1 MARKFGELMKTYLI
15 CHDCRNIRV
24 SEGGRAC
31 GEVGWVGRGRG
42 VGRRGRGWERGEWL
56 MVVL

>member
-42 VGRRGRGWERGEWL
+42 WGGGGGGGRGGSG
-56 MVVL
+56 